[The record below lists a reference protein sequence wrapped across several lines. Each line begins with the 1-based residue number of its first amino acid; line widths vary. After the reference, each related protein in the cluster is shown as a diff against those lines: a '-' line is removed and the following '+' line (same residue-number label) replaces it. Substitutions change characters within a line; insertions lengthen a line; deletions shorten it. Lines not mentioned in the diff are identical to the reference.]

1 MEKRARKRDRGSSGV
16 SSSERARKARR
27 GHPGFAYF
35 EQKMLPVLKQLNK
48 LYNFPSWA
56 MNPKHAEIDRSLM
69 LRKVQG
75 YLVEIGDHLTRT
87 FDVGRRAEAWEYVAE
102 KAETK
107 LRGPVLRRLYDD
119 IVAQSGEQGD
129 QPVAEVSKDHE
140 EKDSSSGRKSEGST
154 KGSR

>member
-1 MEKRARKRDRGSSGV
+1 MPCHTAPRPAAAPPWVGMDRGIEAAGSLK
-16 SSSERARKARR
+16 RLI
-27 GHPGFAYF
+27 P
-35 EQKMLPVLKQLNK
+35 LPAACAQV
-48 LYNFPSWA
+48 
-56 MNPKHAEIDRSLM
+56 
-69 LRKVQG
+69 G
-75 YLVEIGDHLTRT
+75 TIGTDAT
-87 FDVGRRAEAWEYVAE
+87 EAWEYVAE

-129 QPVAEVSKDHE
+129 QPVAEASKDHE